1 MSQSSNSQLL
11 VKLTRREKKKDD
23 PYRLPHHCLHPDI
36 YDKKSQLESAHFC
49 VDRQGLDC
57 VCVCLLFCLMRMGKC
72 NAMPPSNAPLLLL
85 LGHNVPKICFFQ
97 PSSTYFLEYSH
108 LNIIYKFNTE

>member
-1 MSQSSNSQLL
+1 MSQSSNSASCQIDL
-11 VKLTRREKKKDD
+11 REKKDD

-57 VCVCLLFCLMRMGKC
+57 VCVLAVLFNENGKMQC
-72 NAMPPSNAPLLLL
+72 HAT
-85 LGHNVPKICFFQ
+85 I
-97 PSSTYFLEYSH
+97 
-108 LNIIYKFNTE
+108 

>member
-49 VDRQGLDC
+49 VYRQGLSA
-57 VCVCLLFCLMRMGKC
+57 VLFCLMRMGKC
-72 NAMPPSNAPLLLL
+72 NAMPSNAPAGVLLWVTLCQNL
-85 LGHNVPKICFFQ
+85 HNFF
-97 PSSTYFLEYSH
+97 L
-108 LNIIYKFNTE
+108 KK

>member
-11 VKLTRREKKKDD
+11 VKLTRRERKKDD

-57 VCVCLLFCLMRMGKC
+57 VCVLAVLFNENGKMQC
-72 NAMPPSNAPLLLL
+72 HAT
-85 LGHNVPKICFFQ
+85 F
-97 PSSTYFLEYSH
+97 
-108 LNIIYKFNTE
+108 